1 MIYWAVTWPWHCL
14 PNPRPQVTLKEFG
27 DVSEIYIDVAP
38 NSRLRETS
46 PYHKVSSSLH
56 VWGSGRVPWPT
67 QPHKTLRG
75 FGPLDFPT
83 KTKTKSLPKQ
93 TKEEEVSN
101 FYLFHKMTSSA
112 KLGTVLIGE
121 HWLMRDTDQ
130 ALPWTRKCIFE
141 CPVRRLPAKNLHEH
155 GLYGLVSG
163 WTFLPHPDLFRE
175 VSFK

>member
-1 MIYWAVTWPWHCL
+1 MSVRFT
-14 PNPRPQVTLKEFG
+14 Q
-27 DVSEIYIDVAP
+27 IYIDVAP
-38 NSRLRETS
+38 NSRPRETS
-46 PYHKVSSSLH
+46 PHHKVSSSLH

-130 ALPWTRKCIFE
+130 ALPWTQGNVSLSVLSGASQPRIYTSMGW
-141 CPVRRLPAKNLHEH
+141 V
-155 GLYGLVSG
+155 GLVSG